1 MLKSAAKVDCCILV
15 VGDDRDY
22 DDDDNIHNL
31 FPCEHHMTTMKMTMP
46 GLVQGVRL
54 TDEDSNDKHNDNRL
68 SFCSC
73 INVNHF
79 FYIIMACQF
88 ITPPKSQIPCIPMH
102 WEYYHHH

>member
-1 MLKSAAKVDCCILV
+1 LQARECYYIDCKCRPNHKIAMLKSAAKVDCCILV

-54 TDEDSNDKHNDNRL
+54 TDEDS
-68 SFCSC
+68 
-73 INVNHF
+73 
-79 FYIIMACQF
+79 Q
-88 ITPPKSQIPCIPMH
+88 Q
-102 WEYYHHH
+102 